1 MEGGHLKGL
10 FIIVGLIMVAQAMG
24 PAGKPLEAASVV
36 APGIDINISD
46 SPTSGPENAP
56 VTIVEFSDLEC
67 YYSARSSHTLKRIVG
82 LYPTQVRWVFKN
94 YPLRG
99 RIDSPLAHEAAMAAF
114 EQGKFREMLALLFEN
129 RDRLKREH
137 LIKYASQLNL
147 NMSAFTETLE
157 TRKFR
162 PHILRDINQGSVLKV
177 DETPT
182 YFINGRRIIGAR
194 PLSEFRQLVERA
206 LVRVAPPVAAPVE

>member
-1 MEGGHLKGL
+1 
-10 FIIVGLIMVAQAMG
+10 
-24 PAGKPLEAASVV
+24 
-36 APGIDINISD
+36 
-46 SPTSGPENAP
+46 
-56 VTIVEFSDLEC
+56 
-67 YYSARSSHTLKRIVG
+67 
-82 LYPTQVRWVFKN
+82 
-94 YPLRG
+94 
-99 RIDSPLAHEAAMAAF
+99 MAAF
-114 EQGKFREMLALLFEN
+114 EQGKFREMLSLLFEN